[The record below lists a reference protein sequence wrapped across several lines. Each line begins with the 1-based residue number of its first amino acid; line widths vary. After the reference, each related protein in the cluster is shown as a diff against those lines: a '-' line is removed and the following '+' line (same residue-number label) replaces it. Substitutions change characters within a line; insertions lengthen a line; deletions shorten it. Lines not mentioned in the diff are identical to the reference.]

1 MQQSVED
8 PCHCCICERAFDIVG
23 RDNQLDF
30 LQLLTLLTDEAFDQ
44 LDKQSVIDQL
54 NQQST

>member
-44 LDKQSVIDQL
+44 LDKQ
-54 NQQST
+54 